1 MCTDQDNG
9 RQLSSS
15 ASGMRGKD
23 TFPRARKIVGLPQK
37 EGDTKTPTFSMA
49 SESGDS
55 NKDEHNDTEDEE
67 PKAKIQRTERVW
79 SPTSPIV
86 FSPTSPAPEEEEQ
99 DPSPDEPMGENEG
112 ELDNVDED
120 SVAAIIEETW
130 QTTMED
136 HKKENDEATHT
147 AWVENKDEW
156 IGEYKKKLQSNE
168 KNGSR
173 YQPYGA

>member
-1 MCTDQDNG
+1 
-9 RQLSSS
+9 
-15 ASGMRGKD
+15 
-23 TFPRARKIVGLPQK
+23 
-37 EGDTKTPTFSMA
+37 MA
-49 SESGDS
+49 SESGES
-55 NKDEHNDTEDEE
+55 SKDEHNDTEDDE
-67 PKAKIQRTERVW
+67 PKAKVHRTERVW
-79 SPTSPIV
+79 SPTSPIG

-99 DPSPDEPMGENEG
+99 DPGPDEPMGENEG